1 MEWLTANWVNIV
13 AALWSFDQLLK
24 IVAKLT
30 PTKVDDNIADYL
42 GSILSKFFP
51 QK

>member
-1 MEWLTANWVNIV
+1 MEWLQAHWVELV

-30 PTKVDDNIADYL
+30 PTKVDDNIADYI
-42 GSILSKFFP
+42 GSMLAKFFP
-51 QK
+51 KK